1 MKTFTLKEDSLIFYP
16 KKTDLLALGIV
27 MFLSLLMLSIS
38 ITIEAT
44 KQGIEFSVLVLTLL
58 IASHIIIPILFITY
72 GFTYKVVMDMKTE
85 QVIQKSLFRSKLLAK
100 FSDINSI
107 RLTDRTS
114 AYVTSYIYELEFN
127 KNIFQDGIILTSKMR
142 KRSKKLH
149 LFTETV
155 VPIVEQLI
163 DNRSDK
169 TLSLNNIA
177 RGENNIQLFKEV
189 RPDCYA
195 YRQRPILTLII
206 AFVSFL
212 IFIATFIHSE
222 QGEYYYLIPLG
233 ISFLLF
239 FGYSKE
245 TVINNRKEVIIQHNF
260 FFKKEYEFNN
270 FGEIVIKKETL
281 NGKYSHSAINIK
293 RNKIKA
299 PYQILICQEK
309 DVDKI
314 PILINDIEILLNRK
328 TNI

>member
-16 KKTDLLALGIV
+16 RRVDYLASGILL
-27 MFLSLLMLSIS
+27 FLLLLMMTIP

-44 KQGIEFSVLVLTLL
+44 KQGIEISVLAIILL
-58 IASHIIIPILFITY
+58 IALHIIIPVLFITY

-114 AYVTSYIYELEFN
+114 VYVTSYIYELEFN

-142 KRSKKLH
+142 KKSKKLH

-169 TLSLNNIA
+169 NLSLNNIA

-195 YRQRPILTLII
+195 YKQKPIFVLII
-206 AFVSFL
+206 AFVFFL
-212 IFIATFIHSE
+212 IFIATFTHSK
-222 QGEYYYLIPLG
+222 QGEYYYLIPLAM
-233 ISFLLF
+233 SLLLF
-239 FGYSKE
+239 FGYNNE
-245 TVINNRKEVIIQHNF
+245 TVINNRKKVIIEHYF
-260 FFKKEYEFNN
+260 FLKKEYEFNN
-270 FGEIVIKKETL
+270 FGEIVIEKQTS
-281 NGKYSHSAINIK
+281 NGKYNHCNINIR
-293 RNKIKA
+293 RNKRKA